1 MVFHRAPSIYEN
13 AKRLMWLE
21 SIRKHQTF
29 EERSMYHVCK
39 EHFTDD
45 CFKVVRNRLELI
57 AGSVP
62 TLFDASHPDQFVHI
76 NANQS
81 NNNAVL
87 ETEQLKV
94 DLIRIRAQ
102 HDVERQGMQK
112 KLDSLTK
119 QCNEYKTKAAEL
131 KKKNQEIEREKKSL
145 AEKLKNDVICFVKW
159 LYII

>member
-1 MVFHRAPSIYEN
+1 
-13 AKRLMWLE
+13 MWLE

-29 EERSMYHVCK
+29 EERSLYHVCK
-39 EHFTDD
+39 AHFTDD

-62 TLFDASHPDQFVHI
+62 TLFVTSQPDQIDQI
-76 NANQS
+76 NANQR
-81 NNNAVL
+81 NNNAVS

-94 DLIRIRAQ
+94 ELIRIRAQ

-112 KLDSLTK
+112 KLNSLTK
-119 QCNEYKTKAAEL
+119 QCNEYKAKVAEL
-131 KKKNQEIEREKKSL
+131 KKKNQEIERAKNSL

-159 LYII
+159 HYKIIQT